1 MIADEAYALTKL
13 KQIGYFALIGGYKAP
28 FRNPTARKYR
38 DGTTFEEIVAL
49 YEFDETLRALFLQ
62 YILHI
67 EKNLRS
73 LLSYFFTEKYG
84 ESQEAYLTAE
94 NFADVPFWREGIEEL
109 LGKLDVLAKQNTDYA
124 YINYQREQY
133 RNVPLWAL
141 VQALPFGALSHFYKF
156 LTDDLRTKV
165 AKNFPHVNRRQLR
178 QFLVVVNQYRNVCA
192 HSERLFSHRTSKDI
206 PDMPMHVNLGI
217 QTDGAQYVCGKHD
230 LFALVIAF
238 RYLLSA
244 EACDAFA
251 EQLQSV
257 LATYLASP
265 LAVTETELYCCM
277 GFPTNW
283 RDVFDCGKT

>member
-1 MIADEAYALTKL
+1 M
-13 KQIGYFALIGGYKAP
+13 
-28 FRNPTARKYR
+28 
-38 DGTTFEEIVAL
+38 
-49 YEFDETLRALFLQ
+49 
-62 YILHI
+62 
-67 EKNLRS
+67 
-73 LLSYFFTEKYG
+73 
-84 ESQEAYLTAE
+84 
-94 NFADVPFWREGIEEL
+94 PFWREGIEEL
-109 LGKLDVLAKQNTDYA
+109 LGKQDVLAKQNTDYA

-165 AKNFPHVNRRQLR
+165 AKNFP
-178 QFLVVVNQYRNVCA
+178 
-192 HSERLFSHRTSKDI
+192 
-206 PDMPMHVNLGI
+206 HVNLGI

-283 RDVFDCGKT
+283 REVFDCGKT